1 MAIHAVVECALNGT
15 LFVHQEEEDM
25 GIAPSGRAS
34 YTAPSDVMADLP
46 PNEQV
51 NEMYMYSTLQNK
63 LNKVMASLT
72 NRACRSRGI

>member
-1 MAIHAVVECALNGT
+1 
-15 LFVHQEEEDM
+15 M

-51 NEMYMYSTLQNK
+51 NQNEGLERCACTCTCTFYLCILFVQVLCTDLGPDDVSLMYMYSM
-63 LNKVMASLT
+63 V
-72 NRACRSRGI
+72 